1 MWGSGRSR
9 DDSQVT
15 CIACGQSVARTDA
28 REYDKY
34 GDRFSREDKEFEF
47 LCKAC
52 HRDCCHQ
59 PRGGLETLLVE
70 SGAGEADR
78 EEFFAAFYALAGTG
92 EDAEEQQS

>member
-9 DDSQVT
+9 DGSQVT

-47 LCKAC
+47 LCKGC
-52 HRDCCHQ
+52 HRECCHQ

-92 EDAEEQQS
+92 EDAGEQQS